1 MSLNIKDVRVDMP
14 NYQHYKDWERRG
26 AVLGIAI
33 HHSNTADPITGAP
46 SGDARSLFD
55 YQVNIQGWTHGTYN
69 YVITGEGEVEYALD
83 DRISAFHAGFK
94 DPGDA
99 AGLEYGQYWNN
110 HYLAICL
117 TGWFSE
123 NRTYRDANGQS
134 YLIPNQYTRPT
145 AAQMQALV
153 ALIQQLR
160 EKYHIPVEHVRG
172 HRELAGNSTTC
183 PGYNL
188 DPAELRAS
196 LRAADQPQPALASD
210 PQPQVQPGEH
220 VLLLPDS
227 DKYLDAAM
235 AYIWKFQPDVSF
247 ALSEARGRWKYITAV
262 GDEEEIS
269 EMQLGLLRNS
279 GALLVQRVRGTP
291 QAAQAILDG
300 LVEENLRFLNS
311 QPDPAPPPAPAE
323 PQTYT
328 VQPGDTLSSIAQQL
342 YGQAQLWRV
351 IFETNRPALND
362 PAKVRPGQVLKIPPK
377 PNET

>member
-1 MSLNIKDVRVDMP
+1 M
-14 NYQHYKDWERRG
+14 
-26 AVLGIAI
+26 
-33 HHSNTADPITGAP
+33 
-46 SGDARSLFD
+46 
-55 YQVNIQGWTHGTYN
+55 
-69 YVITGEGEVEYALD
+69 
-83 DRISAFHAGFK
+83 
-94 DPGDA
+94 
-99 AGLEYGQYWNN
+99 
-110 HYLAICL
+110 
-117 TGWFSE
+117 
-123 NRTYRDANGQS
+123 
-134 YLIPNQYTRPT
+134 
-145 AAQMQALV
+145 
-153 ALIQQLR
+153 
-160 EKYHIPVEHVRG
+160 
-172 HRELAGNSTTC
+172 
-183 PGYNL
+183 
-188 DPAELRAS
+188 
-196 LRAADQPQPALASD
+196 
-210 PQPQVQPGEH
+210 
-220 VLLLPDS
+220 LLLPDS

-311 QPDPAPPPAPAE
+311 QPDPASQPPPPAE
-323 PQTYT
+323 PQMYT